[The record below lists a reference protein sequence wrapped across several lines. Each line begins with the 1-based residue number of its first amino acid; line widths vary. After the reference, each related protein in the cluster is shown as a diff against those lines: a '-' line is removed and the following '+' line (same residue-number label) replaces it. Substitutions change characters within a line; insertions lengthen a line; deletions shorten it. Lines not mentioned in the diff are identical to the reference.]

1 MSYRSTDCHLGRHGT
16 CRHAHARKGH
26 PGVTFEACDCA
37 CHLQPTQIRAPR
49 DKPLQ
54 ARSAQQVAIKVGAG
68 ELKTGDVIQVGGRSM
83 AVADLRHITGG
94 AKRIG
99 FQTGEA
105 LTIRHSTTLV
115 VFRTVEG
122 WKDSTC

>member
-1 MSYRSTDCHLGRHGT
+1 M
-16 CRHAHARKGH
+16 
-26 PGVTFEACDCA
+26 TFEACDCA

-54 ARSAQQVAIKVGAG
+54 ARSAQQVAIEVSAG

-94 AKRIG
+94 AKHIG
-99 FQTGEA
+99 FQTGDA
-105 LTIRHSTTLV
+105 LTITPSTTLV

-122 WKDSTC
+122 GRTPHADLRP

>member
-1 MSYRSTDCHLGRHGT
+1 MSPS
-16 CRHAHARKGH
+16 AHAD
-26 PGVTFEACDCA
+26 PN
-37 CHLQPTQIRAPR
+37 PR

-54 ARSAQQVAIKVGAG
+54 ARSAQQVAIEVGAG

-99 FQTGEA
+99 FQSGDA
-105 LTIRHSTTLV
+105 LTITPSTTLV